1 MSKITE
7 AVRDLAEAIVTK
19 HGCELWNID
28 YVKEAGQWF
37 LRVYID
43 HDDGVTIAQCEAIS
57 REIDPL
63 LDEFE
68 HLIPDKYTFEVSSA
82 GTERLL
88 SRPQDFEKFM
98 GRLVEVK
105 LYKARDGRKT
115 FHGNLAS
122 YTDGN
127 IELDTTDERHDFDKS
142 IIASVRLKG

>member
-7 AVRDLAEAIVTK
+7 KVTKLAEVIVEK
-19 HGCELWNID
+19 HDVQLWD
-28 YVKEAGQWF
+28 VEYVKEAGQWF

-43 HDDGVTIAQCEAIS
+43 HDDGVSIEQCEAIS
-57 REIDPL
+57 REFDPL
-63 LDEFE
+63 LDQLE

-82 GTERLL
+82 GSERLL
-88 SRPQDFEKFM
+88 RRPKDFEKFM

>member
-7 AVRDLAEAIVTK
+7 AVKDLAEAIVTK

-88 SRPQDFEKFM
+88 SRPQDFEKFI

>member
-7 AVRDLAEAIVTK
+7 KVAQLAESIVAK
-19 HGCELWNID
+19 HDCELWD
-28 YVKEAGQWF
+28 VEYVKEAGQWF

-43 HDDGVTIAQCEAIS
+43 NDNGVSIAQCEAIS
-57 REIDPL
+57 REFDPL
-63 LDEFE
+63 LDELE
-68 HLIPDKYTFEVSSA
+68 HLITEKYTFEVSSA

-88 SRPQDFEKFM
+88 RQAKHFEKFI

-127 IELDTTDERHDFDKS
+127 IELDTTDERHDFDKA